1 MDGVV
6 MSPSPPLHNLNIK
19 RRRPHPDTAANLP
32 AVNQPRF
39 HAAPALP
46 PAPRENRSATI
57 ALLTT
62 AALTLAGCGLG
73 PEQSAAPLTPEQQEA
88 EWRVRKFQSDIVQAL
103 DKVDR
108 DRLQA
113 AAAGARPATRPAGA
127 VSTAVSPIAASTTV
141 VGTRPSQNPVILAS
155 SSNDPAGA
163 SQHPAPAPAAVDPV
177 SADPAPTPTPE
188 VTPLPESAP
197 QALPVYDP
205 PAIAP
210 VIDSHPVASAL
221 PGPDFVSPATGFV
234 ISPIT
239 GAQGSVPAAVIQ
251 PFTLPDPA
259 PPSAMVAMMASAPKA
274 IPDPTPAPSLDEALV
289 AVRKIAEEHPNLKT
303 ALALALLNGDK
314 DGQVSQKLSPA
325 DQKVFSD
332 LLAALEAMKASP
344 NSTLAQRTA
353 PILEAAQSW
362 RQDADLTLPRLVL
375 ASRVDSFGVF
385 APVAGTFDQGKRYT
399 VILYCEVAN
408 FCSQKTG
415 EGWYSTR
422 LSQQESLITE
432 DGLLVWRPNSEEIE
446 DRSLNQR
453 HDFYLVKKLTIPET
467 LAAGKYS
474 LRMSV
479 TDRNSNKIA
488 VMNLPIEIVA
498 K

>member
-6 MSPSPPLHNLNIK
+6 MIPSPPLHNLNIK
-19 RRRPHPDTAANLP
+19 RRRPQPAA
-32 AVNQPRF
+32 
-39 HAAPALP
+39 AAPVTDPLHLRGTRALP
-46 PAPRENRSATI
+46 PAHPENRSATI

-73 PEQSAAPLTPEQQEA
+73 PDQSAAPLTPEQQEA

-108 DRLQA
+108 DRLRA
-113 AAAGARPATRPAGA
+113 AAAGTRPASGTPGT
-127 VSTAVSPIAASTTV
+127 VSTAVTPINVSTTV
-141 VGTRPSQNPVILAS
+141 VGTMPSQDPVILAS
-155 SSNDPAGA
+155 SSNDPPGA
-163 SQHPAPAPAAVDPV
+163 SQHPAPTPSPVHPIGAAPMSTPIPEAAP
-177 SADPAPTPTPE
+177 SLDPAPRAIPIYDPIN
-188 VTPLPESAP
+188 SAP
-197 QALPVYDP
+197 ANDTHQ
-205 PAIAP
+205 I
-210 VIDSHPVASAL
+210 ASAL
-221 PGPDFVSPATGFV
+221 PGSDSTSPSTGIV

-239 GAQGSVPAAVIQ
+239 GTHGTVPSAVIA
-251 PFTLPDPA
+251 PFTLPDPP
-259 PPSAMVAMMASAPKA
+259 PPSAMVAMVSAAPKA

-289 AVRKIAEEHPNLKT
+289 AVRKIADEHPNLKT

-314 DGQVSQKLSPA
+314 DGQVSQKLSLA

-332 LLAALEAMKASP
+332 LLAALDAMKASP
-344 NSTLAQRTA
+344 NSSLAQRTA
-353 PILEAAQSW
+353 PILEAARSW
-362 RQDADLTLPRLVL
+362 QQDADLSLPRLVL

-385 APVAGTFDQGKRYT
+385 APVADTFDQGKRYT
-399 VILYCEVAN
+399 VIIYCEVAN
-408 FCSQKTG
+408 FHSQKTND
-415 EGWYSTR
+415 GWYSTR

-488 VMNLPIEIVA
+488 VVSLPVEIVA